1 MTNDPTIIA
10 LALASLDAGAAWLA
24 ARDEEDAAFDRYEAN
39 PTPENLAAFRA
50 AFRAAKDAWKLALSF
65 G

>member
-1 MTNDPTIIA
+1 MTDDRATIA
-10 LALASLDAGAAWLA
+10 LAIASLDADAAWLA
-24 ARDEEDAAFDRYEAN
+24 ARDAEDAAFDRYEAD
-39 PTPENLAAFRA
+39 PTDEARDAFRA

>member
-1 MTNDPTIIA
+1 MTDDPTTIA
-10 LALASLDAGAAWLA
+10 LAIASLDADAAWLA
-24 ARDEEDAAFDRYEAN
+24 ARDAEDAAFDRYEAD
-39 PTPENLAAFRA
+39 PCDANLLAFRA